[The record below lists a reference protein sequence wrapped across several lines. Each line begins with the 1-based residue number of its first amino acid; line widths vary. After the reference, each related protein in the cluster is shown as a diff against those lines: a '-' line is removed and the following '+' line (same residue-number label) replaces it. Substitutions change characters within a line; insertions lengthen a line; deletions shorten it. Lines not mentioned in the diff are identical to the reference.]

1 LAPVLLYRVSRN
13 INAAFAPICILIG
26 ISRKYK
32 CLAFLRDFGKNTN
45 MAHMRKRHA
54 QDAIQKLLQ
63 FSSLIGIF
71 GHRQVGKT
79 TFLEKTAASYISF
92 DDKKTILAA
101 KDDPD
106 LFLRNLGKKP
116 AGIDECQYVEDLFPA
131 LKELVRKNKRPGQ
144 IILSGSVRFYS
155 RKAIRESLT
164 GRIVNVDL
172 LPMVLTELAEV
183 ERARL
188 PLKLIERENFGHD
201 LNQTLSAT
209 ILKKR
214 TKLIDSYLAAGGLP
228 GVCFLRNERLRSE
241 RLRDQLMLIL
251 DRDLRLIYPSS
262 VPYVQILE
270 FVRMLAL
277 QEGQP
282 VQPTLIRKEIGL
294 AETTQKKLLQA
305 LEAVFLI
312 RLLAIE
318 GDRKGICVYFED
330 QAEHL
335 FLHEQKLDPLKAF
348 EGLVYRNLRGS
359 FNYELGHDFRFF
371 QFHQRPDVRVP
382 FAIRTK
388 AGCLGI
394 IPFLEEDPTRQ
405 DLRKAHRFLQ
415 RYSPA
420 TVLMVSKSQAETK
433 ILEPRILQIPAE
445 RLLFD

>member
-1 LAPVLLYRVSRN
+1 LS
-13 INAAFAPICILIG
+13 
-26 ISRKYK
+26 
-32 CLAFLRDFGKNTN
+32 DFRKNTN
-45 MAHMRKRHA
+45 MAPLRKRHA
-54 QDAIQKLLQ
+54 QDAIQKLIQ

-79 TFLEKTAASYISF
+79 TFLEKLAASYISF

-101 KDDPD
+101 KADPD
-106 LFLRNLGKKP
+106 LFLSNLGKKP

-155 RKAIRESLT
+155 RRAIRESLT

-172 LPMVLTELAEV
+172 LPMALTELAEM

-188 PLKLIERENFGHD
+188 PLKLIEQENFHNEPSQSISGP
-201 LNQTLSAT
+201 T
-209 ILKKR
+209 LKKR
-214 TKLIDSYLAAGGLP
+214 TKLIENYLMTGGLP

-251 DRDLRLIYPSS
+251 DRDLRLIYPTS
-262 VPYVQILE
+262 VPYAQILE
-270 FVRMLAL
+270 FVRMLAM

-282 VQPTLIRKEIGL
+282 IQPTLIRKETGL

-312 RLLAIE
+312 RLLLIE

-335 FLHEQKLDPLKAF
+335 FLHEQKLDPLKGF
-348 EGLVYRNLRGS
+348 EGLVQRNLRAS

-371 QFHQRPDVRVP
+371 QFQQRPDVRIP
-382 FAIRTK
+382 FAVRTK

-394 IPFLEEDPTRQ
+394 IPFLEEVPTRQ
-405 DLRKAHRFLQ
+405 DLRRAHKFLQ

-420 TVLMVSKSQAETK
+420 TVLMVSKGLAETK
-433 ILEPRILQIPAE
+433 FLEPRILQIPAE